1 VPFFLIFPYGLLAVL
16 THCTDFDKLHPYLFL
31 GWLFYITLRRPRTG
45 GFLAG
50 HFYAATAGAF
60 SAS

>member
-1 VPFFLIFPYGLLAVL
+1 MRP
-16 THCTDFDKLHPYLFL
+16 
-31 GWLFYITLRRPRTG
+31 RRPRTG

-60 SAS
+60 SATNPEAIGDEVKSLAVAFTKRLIDKTK